1 MVQNDDR
8 NMRNLPER
16 FRQGKALFITKV
28 DAGEPSESD
37 VFSEAGG
44 DQ

>member
-1 MVQNDDR
+1 MVENDDR

-28 DAGEPSESD
+28 DTGEPSESD
-37 VFSEAGG
+37 ACS
-44 DQ
+44 